1 MALWV
6 HYQQI
11 HGILTIYTS
20 YCKTEK
26 NAFLWSDKQNSYD
39 NIVQEDDF
47 SHNTPKTNIVA
58 LLSLLFSNHRYCVI
72 VAYIGVSFV
81 LYIVSRC
88 NPTEW
93 ITETEGMLHNQ
104 FSFPNALWFSF
115 AALVQQGSDLSPR
128 FDQIHFKCSIVLWLC
143 LTITSTKKVMWF
155 QKKQSK
161 PLASFDLGS
170 FCLLFV
176 FTHHITQ
183 NRQKERFHFGVFPPP
198 FYIINALLKLFFR
211 IPHSMWKY
219 ISCNNILV
227 DTYSREY

>member
-1 MALWV
+1 MVFSPFTLHIAKPKKML
-6 HYQQI
+6 
-11 HGILTIYTS
+11 
-20 YCKTEK
+20 
-26 NAFLWSDKQNSYD
+26 SYD
-39 NIVQEDDF
+39 LINKIHMIILYKKMTF
-47 SHNTPKTNIVA
+47 LTMPPKNVVA

-143 LTITSTKKVMWF
+143 LTITSTKK
-155 QKKQSK
+155 
-161 PLASFDLGS
+161 
-170 FCLLFV
+170 
-176 FTHHITQ
+176 
-183 NRQKERFHFGVFPPP
+183 
-198 FYIINALLKLFFR
+198 
-211 IPHSMWKY
+211 
-219 ISCNNILV
+219 
-227 DTYSREY
+227 